1 MSMACGMKKV
11 AKSGKSSCGSSK
23 AKAAKK
29 K

>member
-1 MSMACGMKKV
+1 MACGMKKV